1 MRRHKKHYMLCDS
14 LYALQHC
21 VELTHRVRLDIRHL
35 HADPSFS
42 PYLLHHSEHE
52 TLTIT
57 FPRECKYISGF
68 RTNHGCKAVYY
79 VKEGEFI
86 KEVRVEPTA
95 IIPADSIIL
104 YTRSKPDLVISFD
117 MKMARPVSRL

>member
-1 MRRHKKHYMLCDS
+1 MLCDS
-14 LYALQHC
+14 LYALQHYA
-21 VELTHRVRLDIRHL
+21 ELTHRVRLDIRHL

-52 TLTIT
+52 ILAIT
-57 FPRECKYISGF
+57 FPRECQYISRF

-79 VKEGEFI
+79 VKEGEFV

-95 IIPADSIIL
+95 IIPVDSMSRIIL

>member
-1 MRRHKKHYMLCDS
+1 MTLRES

-21 VELTHRVRLDIRHL
+21 FSLTHRVRLDIQHL

-52 TLTIT
+52 TLAIT
-57 FPRECKYISGF
+57 FPRECQSISGF

-86 KEVRVEPTA
+86 KEVRVEPGAT
-95 IIPADSIIL
+95 IDVDSTTRVIL
-104 YTRSKPDLVISFD
+104 YTRSKPDLTIWFD
-117 MKMARPVSRL
+117 MKLIRPMARL

>member
-1 MRRHKKHYMLCDS
+1 MLCDS
-14 LYALQHC
+14 LYALQYC
-21 VELTHRVRLDIRHL
+21 AELTHRVRLDIRHL

-52 TLTIT
+52 TLAIT
-57 FPRECKYISGF
+57 FPSECKYIYGF

-79 VKEGEFI
+79 VKEGEFM

-95 IIPADSIIL
+95 TIQTDSTSRIIL

-117 MKMARPVSRL
+117 MKMARPVARL